1 MLQDLKTAV
10 DDTEKERKD
19 RANWIEKAR
28 LRSNMSNIK
37 AQETLSEISNEVK
50 ITDRVSNIAH
60 NQWEYLSDVQSTLK
74 RKAYPEEQS

>member
-28 LRSNMSNIK
+28 LRSNMSNNK
-37 AQETLSEISNEVK
+37 AQETLSEISKEIKV
-50 ITDRVSNIAH
+50 TDRVSSIVH
-60 NQWEYLSDVQSTLK
+60 NQWEYLSDV
-74 RKAYPEEQS
+74 